1 MMMDRRKNHKKE
13 TAGKQTAK
21 EKRSSLCRG
30 VLGLIL
36 LLAADQLTK
45 LLAYTQLRPYGPI
58 KLLPGIFEL
67 HYLENQGA
75 AFGMMENM
83 QWVFILFAFVIV
95 AGALLFYIRLPMGDR
110 FRPLRILCI
119 TLSAGALGNM
129 IDRIT
134 HHYVIDFLY
143 FSLIDFPIF
152 NVADIY
158 VCVSTAI
165 LLLLLL
171 FVYKDEDFQLLAG
184 KKTKQEYLADIRE
197 KIEESRE
204 K

>member
-1 MMMDRRKNHKKE
+1 MKRRWKNHWKE
-13 TAGKQTAK
+13 AAGRQLTEQKH
-21 EKRSSLCRG
+21 RSLG
-30 VLGLIL
+30 LGLLGLIL

-45 LLAYTQLRPYGPI
+45 LLAYQALRPHGPVT
-58 KLLPGIFEL
+58 LLPGIFEL

-83 QWVFILFAFVIV
+83 QWVFILFALAIAAAAV
-95 AGALLFYIRLPMGDR
+95 LFYVRLPMERR
-110 FRPLRILCI
+110 FFPLRLLCV

-171 FVYKDEDFQLLAG
+171 FVYKDEDFQLLMG
-184 KKTKQEYLADIRE
+184 KRTKQEYFTDIRK